1 VDYSLTFAR
10 QFARLVW
17 LLTRQPDA
25 VEEQK
30 GALRAAALASRSGQ
44 VILSAVGDEL
54 AVGTELVSDASD
66 GASDGVSEL
75 AYCLRGHGV
84 KELIV
89 DMGALPSDILGTARV
104 FAAVAPQ
111 GDEGRA
117 VDAQLRVLAPR
128 TVRARFNRMSRSSG
142 MIPRIT
148 TPLSSVTV
156 TGAPATPNGGPPAP
170 PRAAPSTVRSPTPPF
185 SRPIAPPATMP
196 AGTPAVMPPS
206 IPAAS
211 PAASSRAASLV
222 PRTTGTQPRVP
233 TPPAT
238 TALPAAI
245 AAGGPDPF
253 AQEFELPAAPAFSH
267 PPVPLHGDRDRVTG
281 LESASVSVR
290 ASAFTHD
297 VNSDIVRE
305 FTHVDRPRETA
316 DEFFSRLDA
325 TNSVAATSSLL
336 DQIVLVIE
344 ESARD
349 NRAVAAADLFY
360 RIVAREAEKS
370 DPELKRAY
378 ASAIR
383 RLSKPTIL
391 RGVASILPKRKERA
405 PDYLAI
411 LARAGEEGAEA
422 LIEQLTAAQSLTD
435 RRVFFSALVTL
446 QAGASTLTY
455 MLGDARWYVARN
467 AADLLGELNA
477 VEAEGPLAELLKHD
491 DDRVRRA
498 ATSSL
503 AKLGT
508 SHALL
513 ALKRA
518 LKDTSPQVRATA
530 AAGLAGSRRNA
541 HGVPSAS
548 TLLRALDS
556 ESDVEVQLAILSAL
570 GRVATS
576 EAVDRLIKAAEPAG
590 GLFKR
595 KATSFRV
602 AAVQALG
609 DARTSAALAAL
620 QTLSG
625 DRDRDVRDAAKKALA
640 GVEADEPAPS
650 TPGFGGAVSPP

>member
-25 VEEQK
+25 IDEQK
-30 GALRAAALASRSGQ
+30 GALRAAALASRSGP
-44 VILSAVGDEL
+44 VILSAAGDEL

-66 GASDGVSEL
+66 GVTEL
-75 AYCLRGHGV
+75 AYSLRGHGV
-84 KELIV
+84 RELIV

-104 FAAVAPQ
+104 LAAVAPQ

-128 TVRARFNRMSRSSG
+128 TVRVLFNRMSRSSG
-142 MIPRIT
+142 MVPRIT
-148 TPLSSVTV
+148 TPLSTNVIASSPV
-156 TGAPATPNGGPPAP
+156 PAP
-170 PRAAPSTVRSPTPPF
+170 SVGASPTPAVAPAVPG
-185 SRPIAPPATMP
+185 RPVTGSHPRLPTPTHNPIQHPPASSVVP
-196 AGTPAVMPPS
+196 EAV
-206 IPAAS
+206 
-211 PAASSRAASLV
+211 
-222 PRTTGTQPRVP
+222 
-233 TPPAT
+233 
-238 TALPAAI
+238 
-245 AAGGPDPF
+245 PDAF
-253 AQEFELPAAPAFSH
+253 SQEFELPPAPAFSH
-267 PPVPLHGDRDRVTG
+267 PPAPLGGDRDGVKG

-297 VNSDIVRE
+297 VHSDVVRE

-316 DEFFSRLDA
+316 DELFARLDG

-349 NRAVAAADLFY
+349 NRVVAAADLFF
-360 RIVAREAEKS
+360 RIVSREAEKA

-378 ASAIR
+378 AAAIR

-391 RGVASILPKRKERA
+391 RGVASILPKRKDRA
-405 PDYLAI
+405 PDYLAV

-422 LIEQLTAAQSLTD
+422 LIEQLTAAQSLSD
-435 RRVFFSALVTL
+435 RRVYFSALVTL
-446 QAGASTLTY
+446 QAGATTLTY

-518 LKDTSPQVRATA
+518 LKDSSPQVRATA

-548 TLLRALDS
+548 TLLRALDG

-570 GRVATS
+570 GRVGTAD
-576 EAVDRLIKAAEPAG
+576 AVDRLIKAAEPAA

-595 KATSFRV
+595 KATSYRV
-602 AAVQALG
+602 VAVQALG
-609 DARTSAALAAL
+609 DARTPAALAAL
-620 QTLSG
+620 QALSTDK
-625 DRDRDVRDAAKKALA
+625 DREVRDAVKKALA
-640 GVEADEPAPS
+640 GVEVEQPAAS
-650 TPGFGGAVSPP
+650 NGSF